1 MNNGRYYLMEFIGKN
16 VKKFYYFRIDLMS
29 EITVMDNE
37 GSVKPV
43 VEESNNPL
51 KFIYSNR
58 IFILVKK
65 KLSC

>member
-1 MNNGRYYLMEFIGKN
+1 
-16 VKKFYYFRIDLMS
+16 MS

-51 KFIYSNR
+51 KFIYSNPY
-58 IFILVKK
+58 FYSGKK